1 MNGQDEPI
9 DQDESLD
16 EDELFDDD
24 LIDRIANFLPLKSR
38 AGFYRELRYCRS
50 LPQNDEVLRLIRAM
64 QYLVLIMVKL
74 PEQMAQERERFEL
87 IVSRCEKLLDEVH
100 HFVDESTKQIDER
113 LAQVSSDIA
122 KALNPKTVAA
132 EINESLRQ
140 QFIKTTI
147 PETADALAVNAAQ
160 IKKAT
165 SDFVSATDSLN
176 NAYDGAVV
184 KADRAIQSLE
194 TTSSQAITG
203 NKRQA
208 DELMAVVRQ
217 DYRWLLF
224 ALPALCI
231 LIGIGLSF
239 WYHRWIGAVPR

>member
-1 MNGQDEPI
+1 MNDQDKPI
-9 DQDESLD
+9 DQDD
-16 EDELFDDD
+16 PFDDD
-24 LIDRIANFLPLKSR
+24 TIDRIANFLPAEAR
-38 AGFYRELRYCRS
+38 AGFYRELRHCRS
-50 LPQNDEVLRLIRAM
+50 LPQNDEMLRIIRAM

-74 PEQMAQERERFEL
+74 PEQMALERERFEQ
-87 IVSRCEKLLDEVH
+87 IVSRCEKLLGEVH
-100 HFVDESTKQIDER
+100 KFVDEATRQIDQR
-113 LAQVSSDIA
+113 LAQLSADIA
-122 KALNPKTVAA
+122 QALNPPAVAA

-140 QFIKTTI
+140 QFIRTTI
-147 PETADALAVNAAQ
+147 PQTADALAANAAQ

-194 TTSSQAITG
+194 TTSSQAISG

-224 ALPALCI
+224 ALPVLCI
-231 LIGIGLSF
+231 LIGSGLTV
-239 WYHRWIGAVPR
+239 WYEHWIGAVAR

>member
-1 MNGQDEPI
+1 
-9 DQDESLD
+9 
-16 EDELFDDD
+16 
-24 LIDRIANFLPLKSR
+24 
-38 AGFYRELRYCRS
+38 
-50 LPQNDEVLRLIRAM
+50 
-64 QYLVLIMVKL
+64 
-74 PEQMAQERERFEL
+74 
-87 IVSRCEKLLDEVH
+87 VS
-100 HFVDESTKQIDER
+100 
-113 LAQVSSDIA
+113 ADIA
-122 KALNPKTVAA
+122 KALNPPAVAA

-160 IKKAT
+160 IKKAA

-184 KADRAIQSLE
+184 KADRAIHQLE
-194 TTSSQAITG
+194 STSSQAITG

-208 DELMAVVRQ
+208 EELMAVVRH

-224 ALPALCI
+224 VLPALCI

>member
-1 MNGQDEPI
+1 MNDQDKPI
-9 DQDESLD
+9 DQDD
-16 EDELFDDD
+16 PFDDD
-24 LIDRIANFLPLKSR
+24 TIDRIANFLPAEAR
-38 AGFYRELRYCRS
+38 AGFYRELRHCRS
-50 LPQNDEVLRLIRAM
+50 LPQNDEMLRIIRAM

-74 PEQMAQERERFEL
+74 PEQMALERERFEH
-87 IVSRCEKLLDEVH
+87 IASRCEKLLDDVH
-100 HFVDESTKQIDER
+100 EFVDESTKQIDQR
-113 LAQVSSDIA
+113 LAQVSADIA
-122 KALNPKTVAA
+122 KALNPKAVAA

-165 SDFVSATDSLN
+165 REFVSATDSLN

-184 KADRAIQSLE
+184 KADRAIHQLE
-194 TTSSQAITG
+194 STSSEAIAA

-239 WYHRWIGAVPR
+239 WYHHWIGAVRR

>member
-1 MNGQDEPI
+1 MNDQDKPI
-9 DQDESLD
+9 DQDD
-16 EDELFDDD
+16 PFDDD
-24 LIDRIANFLPLKSR
+24 TIDRIANFLPVEAR
-38 AGFYRELRYCRS
+38 AGFYRELRHCRS
-50 LPQNDEVLRLIRAM
+50 LPQNDEMLRIIRAM

-74 PEQMAQERERFEL
+74 PEQMALELERFEQ
-87 IVSRCEKLLDEVH
+87 IVSRCEKLLGDVRE
-100 HFVDESTKQIDER
+100 FVDEASRQIDHR
-113 LAQVSSDIA
+113 LAQVSADVA
-122 KALNPKTVAA
+122 KALNPPAVAA

-165 SDFVSATDSLN
+165 GEFVSATDSLN

-184 KADRAIQSLE
+184 KADRAIHQLE
-194 TTSSQAITG
+194 STSSEAIAA

-224 ALPALCI
+224 ALPVLCI

>member
-1 MNGQDEPI
+1 MNDQDKPIGQDDP
-9 DQDESLD
+9 
-16 EDELFDDD
+16 FDDD
-24 LIDRIANFLPLKSR
+24 TIDRIANFLPLEAR
-38 AGFYRELRYCRS
+38 AGFYRELRHCRS
-50 LPQNDEVLRLIRAM
+50 LPQNDEMLRIIRAM

-74 PEQMAQERERFEL
+74 PEQMALERGRFEQ
-87 IVSRCEKLLDEVH
+87 IVSRCENLLGEVH
-100 HFVDESTKQIDER
+100 DFVDAATREIDQR
-113 LAQVSSDIA
+113 LAQVSADIA
-122 KALNPKTVAA
+122 KALNPPAVAA

-140 QFIKTTI
+140 QFVKTTI

-160 IKKAT
+160 IEKAT
-165 SDFVSATDSLN
+165 SEFVSAADTLN

-194 TTSSQAITG
+194 TTSSQAISG

-224 ALPALCI
+224 ALPVLCI
-231 LIGIGLSF
+231 LIGSGLTV
-239 WYHRWIGAVPR
+239 WYEHWTGAVAR

>member
-1 MNGQDEPI
+1 MNDQDKPI
-9 DQDESLD
+9 DQDD
-16 EDELFDDD
+16 PFDDD
-24 LIDRIANFLPLKSR
+24 TIDRIANFLPVEAR
-38 AGFYRELRYCRS
+38 AGFYRELRHCRS
-50 LPQNDEVLRLIRAM
+50 LPQNDEMLRIIRAM

-74 PEQMAQERERFEL
+74 PEKMALERERCEQ
-87 IVSRCEKLLDEVH
+87 IVSRSEGLLNDVRE
-100 HFVDESTKQIDER
+100 FVAEATERIDER
-113 LAQVSSDIA
+113 LVQVSADIA
-122 KALNPKTVAA
+122 KALNPPAVAA

-140 QFIKTTI
+140 QFVKTTI

-165 SDFVSATDSLN
+165 SEFVSTAHTLGG
-176 NAYDGAVV
+176 AYDGAVV
-184 KADRAIQSLE
+184 EALRVIQELE
-194 TTSSQAITG
+194 STSSQAISG

-231 LIGIGLSF
+231 LIGIWLRVG
-239 WYHRWIGAVPR
+239 YEHWIGAVAR

>member
-1 MNGQDEPI
+1 MNDQDKPI
-9 DQDESLD
+9 DQDD
-16 EDELFDDD
+16 PFDDD
-24 LIDRIANFLPLKSR
+24 TIDRIANFLPVEAR
-38 AGFYRELRYCRS
+38 AGFYRELRHCRS
-50 LPQNDEVLRLIRAM
+50 LPQNDEMLRIIRAM

-74 PEQMAQERERFEL
+74 PEQMAEERERFEQ
-87 IVSRCEKLLDEVH
+87 VASRSERLLNDVH
-100 HFVDESTKQIDER
+100 QFVDEATGQINQR
-113 LAQVSSDIA
+113 LVQVSADIA
-122 KALNPKTVAA
+122 KALNPPAVAA

-160 IKKAT
+160 IKKST

-184 KADRAIQSLE
+184 KAHRAIQSLE
-194 TTSSQAITG
+194 TTSSQAISG

-224 ALPALCI
+224 ALPVLCI
-231 LIGIGLSF
+231 LIGSGLTV
-239 WYHRWIGAVPR
+239 WYEHWIRAVAR

>member
-1 MNGQDEPI
+1 MNGEDKPI
-9 DQDESLD
+9 DQDD
-16 EDELFDDD
+16 PFDDD
-24 LIDRIANFLPLKSR
+24 TIDRIANFLPVETR
-38 AGFYRELRYCRS
+38 AGFYRELRHCRS
-50 LPQNDEVLRLIRAM
+50 LPQNDEMLRIIRAM

-74 PEQMAQERERFEL
+74 PEQMALERERFEL
-87 IVSRCEKLLDEVH
+87 IVSRCEKLLDDVH
-100 HFVDESTKQIDER
+100 EFVDESTKQIDQR
-113 LAQVSSDIA
+113 LAQVSADIA
-122 KALNPKTVAA
+122 KALNPPAVAA

-194 TTSSQAITG
+194 TTSSQAISR

>member
-1 MNGQDEPI
+1 M
-9 DQDESLD
+9 L
-16 EDELFDDD
+16 
-24 LIDRIANFLPLKSR
+24 RI
-38 AGFYRELRYCRS
+38 
-50 LPQNDEVLRLIRAM
+50 IRAM

-74 PEQMAQERERFEL
+74 PEQMALERERFEQ
-87 IVSRCEKLLDEVH
+87 IVSRCENLLGEVH
-100 HFVDESTKQIDER
+100 DFVDEATRQIDQR
-113 LAQVSSDIA
+113 LAQVSADIA
-122 KALNPKTVAA
+122 KALNPPAVAA

-165 SDFVSATDSLN
+165 NEFVSAADTIS
-176 NAYDGAVV
+176 NAYDGAAVDARRV
-184 KADRAIQSLE
+184 IQELE
-194 TTSSQAITG
+194 STSSQAISG

-231 LIGIGLSF
+231 LIGIWLRVG
-239 WYHRWIGAVPR
+239 YEHWIGAVAR

>member
-1 MNGQDEPI
+1 MNDQDKPI
-9 DQDESLD
+9 DQDD
-16 EDELFDDD
+16 PFDDD
-24 LIDRIANFLPLKSR
+24 TIDRIAKFLPVEAR
-38 AGFYRELRYCRS
+38 AGFYRELRHCRS
-50 LPQNDEVLRLIRAM
+50 LPQNDEMLRIIRAM

-74 PEQMAQERERFEL
+74 PEQMALERERFEQ
-87 IVSRCEKLLDEVH
+87 IVSRCENLLGEVH
-100 HFVDESTKQIDER
+100 EFVDEATRQIDQR
-113 LAQVSSDIA
+113 LAQVSADIA
-122 KALNPKTVAA
+122 KALNPPAVAA

-140 QFIKTTI
+140 QFVKTTI

-184 KADRAIQSLE
+184 KAHRAIQSLE
-194 TTSSQAITG
+194 TTSSQAISG

-231 LIGIGLSF
+231 LIGIGLSY
-239 WYHRWIGAVPR
+239 WYHHWIGAAPR

>member
-1 MNGQDEPI
+1 MNDQDKPI
-9 DQDESLD
+9 DQDD
-16 EDELFDDD
+16 PFDDD
-24 LIDRIANFLPLKSR
+24 TIDRIANFLPVEAR
-38 AGFYRELRYCRS
+38 AGFYRELRHCRS
-50 LPQNDEVLRLIRAM
+50 LPQNDEMLRIIRAM

-87 IVSRCEKLLDEVH
+87 IVSRCEKLLYEVH
-100 HFVDESTKQIDER
+100 EFVEESTKQIDQR
-113 LAQVSSDIA
+113 LAQVSADIA
-122 KALNPKTVAA
+122 KALNPPAVAA

-165 SDFVSATDSLN
+165 NEFVSAAGTIS
-176 NAYDGAVV
+176 NAYDGAAVDARRV
-184 KADRAIQSLE
+184 IQELE
-194 TTSSQAITG
+194 STSSHAISG

>member
-1 MNGQDEPI
+1 MNRQDEPI
-9 DQDESLD
+9 DRYDP
-16 EDELFDDD
+16 FDDD
-24 LIDRIANFLPLKSR
+24 LIDRIANFLPLEAR
-38 AGFYRELRYCRS
+38 AGFYRDLRYCRS
-50 LPQNDEVLRLIRAM
+50 LPQNDELLRIIRAM

-74 PEQMAQERERFEL
+74 PEQMATERERFEL
-87 IVSRCEKLLDEVH
+87 TVARCEKLLDEVH
-100 HFVDESTKQIDER
+100 DFVDESTKQIDER
-113 LAQVSSDIA
+113 LAQVSADIA
-122 KALNPKTVAA
+122 KALNPKAVAA

-165 SDFVSATDSLN
+165 SEFVSATDSLN

-194 TTSSQAITG
+194 STSSKAISA
-203 NKRQA
+203 NKRQS
-208 DELMAVVRQ
+208 DELVAVVRQ

-224 ALPALCI
+224 ALPGLFIIVGVA
-231 LIGIGLSF
+231 LSF
-239 WYHRWIGAVPR
+239 WYHHWIGGAPR

>member
-1 MNGQDEPI
+1 
-9 DQDESLD
+9 
-16 EDELFDDD
+16 
-24 LIDRIANFLPLKSR
+24 
-38 AGFYRELRYCRS
+38 
-50 LPQNDEVLRLIRAM
+50 M

-74 PEQMAQERERFEL
+74 PEQMALERERLEQ
-87 IVSRCEKLLDEVH
+87 IVSRCEKLLEDVH
-100 HFVDESTKQIDER
+100 QFVDEATRQIDQR
-113 LAQVSSDIA
+113 LAKVSADIA
-122 KALNPKTVAA
+122 KALNPPAVAA

-147 PETADALAVNAAQ
+147 PETADTLAVNAAQ
-160 IKKAT
+160 IKNAT
-165 SDFVSATDSLN
+165 TEFVSATHTLN
-176 NAYDGAVV
+176 NAYDGAAVEARRV
-184 KADRAIQSLE
+184 IQELE
-194 TTSSQAITG
+194 STSSQAISG

-208 DELMAVVRQ
+208 EELMAVVRQ

>member
-1 MNGQDEPI
+1 
-9 DQDESLD
+9 
-16 EDELFDDD
+16 
-24 LIDRIANFLPLKSR
+24 
-38 AGFYRELRYCRS
+38 
-50 LPQNDEVLRLIRAM
+50 M

-74 PEQMAQERERFEL
+74 PEQMALERERFEQ
-87 IVSRCEKLLDEVH
+87 IVSRCEKLLGDVH
-100 HFVDESTKQIDER
+100 EFVDEASRQIDHR
-113 LAQVSSDIA
+113 LAQVSADIA
-122 KALNPKTVAA
+122 KALNPPAVAA

-165 SDFVSATDSLN
+165 SDFVSVTDSLN

-194 TTSSQAITG
+194 TTSSQAISG

-224 ALPALCI
+224 ALPVLCI
-231 LIGIGLSF
+231 LIGSGLTV
-239 WYHRWIGAVPR
+239 WYEHWIGAVAR

>member
-1 MNGQDEPI
+1 MNDQDKPI
-9 DQDESLD
+9 DQDD
-16 EDELFDDD
+16 PFDDD
-24 LIDRIANFLPLKSR
+24 TIDRIANFLPVEAR
-38 AGFYRELRYCRS
+38 AGYYRELRHCRS
-50 LPQNDEVLRLIRAM
+50 LPQNDEMLRIIRAM

-74 PEQMAQERERFEL
+74 PEQMAVERERCEQ
-87 IVSRCEKLLDEVH
+87 IVSRSEGLLNDVRE
-100 HFVDESTKQIDER
+100 FVAEATERIDER
-113 LAQVSSDIA
+113 LVQVSADIA
-122 KALNPKTVAA
+122 KALNPPAVAA

-165 SDFVSATDSLN
+165 NEFVSAAHTLHR
-176 NAYDGAVV
+176 AYDGAAVDARGV
-184 KADRAIQSLE
+184 LQALVSTSLHAL
-194 TTSSQAITG
+194 SG

-224 ALPALCI
+224 VLPALCL
-231 LIGIGLSF
+231 LIGSGLTV
-239 WYHRWIGAVPR
+239 WYERWIGAMAR

>member
-1 MNGQDEPI
+1 MNDQDKPI
-9 DQDESLD
+9 DQDD
-16 EDELFDDD
+16 PFDDD
-24 LIDRIANFLPLKSR
+24 TIDRIANFLPAEAR
-38 AGFYRELRYCRS
+38 AGFYRELRHCRS
-50 LPQNDEVLRLIRAM
+50 LPQNDEMLRIIRAL

-74 PEQMAQERERFEL
+74 PEQMALERERFEQ
-87 IVSRCEKLLDEVH
+87 IVSRCENLLGEVH
-100 HFVDESTKQIDER
+100 DFVDEATRQIDQR
-113 LAQVSSDIA
+113 LAQVSADIA
-122 KALNPKTVAA
+122 KALNPPAVAA

-194 TTSSQAITG
+194 STSSQAISG

-224 ALPALCI
+224 VLPALCL
-231 LIGIGLSF
+231 LIGIGLSV
-239 WYHRWIGAVPR
+239 WYERWIGAVAR

>member
-1 MNGQDEPI
+1 MNGQDKPI
-9 DQDESLD
+9 DQDD
-16 EDELFDDD
+16 PFDDD
-24 LIDRIANFLPLKSR
+24 TIDRIANFLPVEAR
-38 AGFYRELRYCRS
+38 AGFYRELRHCRS
-50 LPQNDEVLRLIRAM
+50 LPQNDEMLRIIRAM

-74 PEQMAQERERFEL
+74 PEQMALERERFEQT
-87 IVSRCEKLLDEVH
+87 VAKCEKLLGDAH
-100 HFVDESTKQIDER
+100 KFVDEATRRIDQR
-113 LAQVSSDIA
+113 LAQLSADIA
-122 KALNPKTVAA
+122 KALNPPAVVA

-165 SDFVSATDSLN
+165 NDFVSAADTIS

-184 KADRAIQSLE
+184 EARRVIQELE
-194 TTSSQAITG
+194 STSSQAISG

-231 LIGIGLSF
+231 LIGIWLRVG
-239 WYHRWIGAVPR
+239 YEHWIAAVAR

>member
-1 MNGQDEPI
+1 
-9 DQDESLD
+9 
-16 EDELFDDD
+16 
-24 LIDRIANFLPLKSR
+24 
-38 AGFYRELRYCRS
+38 
-50 LPQNDEVLRLIRAM
+50 
-64 QYLVLIMVKL
+64 
-74 PEQMAQERERFEL
+74 
-87 IVSRCEKLLDEVH
+87 VS
-100 HFVDESTKQIDER
+100 
-113 LAQVSSDIA
+113 ADIA
-122 KALNPKTVAA
+122 KTLNPPAVAA

-194 TTSSQAITG
+194 TTSSQAISG
-203 NKRQA
+203 NRRQA
-208 DELMAVVRQ
+208 EELIAVVRQ

-224 ALPALCI
+224 ALPVLCI
-231 LIGIGLSF
+231 LIGSGLTV
-239 WYHRWIGAVPR
+239 WYEHWIGAVAR